1 MAEVRSAGLRAG
13 AGGGRAPRGARGST
27 AGRGARP
34 LGRSPEGAG
43 GRPLVPLPVP
53 GERRGARSAESAPR
67 CHRGEPGAARPPRA
81 GGAREGRGEAAA
93 AGRALPPLAAP
104 YQPGLM
110 LQGVSGDLLM

>member
-1 MAEVRSAGLRAG
+1 MRAG
-13 AGGGRAPRGARGST
+13 GCWS
-27 AGRGARP
+27 
-34 LGRSPEGAG
+34 RSRESGEGPEA
-43 GRPLVPLPVP
+43 LSQ
-53 GERRGARSAESAPR
+53 RRGATAEGR
-67 CHRGEPGAARPPRA
+67 GAARPPRA